1 MLLVWQRHFVQYSAS
16 CIICILRLRDEK
28 KEKEKP
34 QSTGTEEID
43 DCSRLSSTYRA
54 PYEKLV
60 VT

>member
-1 MLLVWQRHFVQYSAS
+1 
-16 CIICILRLRDEK
+16 LRDEE

-54 PYEKLV
+54 LYEKLIV
-60 VT
+60 I